1 MPAKDHFHNHVR
13 TALEKDGWTITD
25 DPLPV
30 KWLGTTLQIDVGA
43 EKIVAAEKEGR
54 KIAVEIKSFLSAS
67 KLEDLKDAIGQ
78 FIIYRSALKKAFPD
92 RELFLAL
99 RDTAF
104 ANTFEHPEGET
115 LREEENIKIIV
126 FNAERKEIVKWIS

>member
-1 MPAKDHFHNHVR
+1 MPAKDYYHPHVR
-13 TALEKDGWTITD
+13 QALEKDGWTITD
-25 DPLPV
+25 DPLPI

-43 EKIVAAEKEGR
+43 EKIVAAEKAGR

-67 KLEDLKDAIGQ
+67 KLADLKDAIGQ
-78 FIIYRSALKKAFPD
+78 FIIYRSALKKTFPD

-115 LREEENIKIIV
+115 LRVEEDIKIIV
-126 FNAERKEIVKWIS
+126 FNAERQEIVQWIS